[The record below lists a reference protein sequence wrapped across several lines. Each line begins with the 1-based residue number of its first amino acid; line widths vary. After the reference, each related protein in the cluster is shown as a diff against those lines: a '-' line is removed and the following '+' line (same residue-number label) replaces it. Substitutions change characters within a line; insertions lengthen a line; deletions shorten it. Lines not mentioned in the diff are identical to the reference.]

1 MSKLS
6 LLDKHNLFD
15 APIPGQSLTDTPKQ
29 WQWESPAEISDPVQ
43 AYESILESIKRP
55 VATETIQKLLY
66 VGVSVETIVNGLSLK
81 GFSEGKFSPD
91 VAEMIK
97 IPLSFQVTA
106 IGNKAGIRPTI
117 LNEQPTKPMSDN
129 ETVKLLK
136 KFKPSEYNK
145 VAEQLLEDERQNI
158 QEEEEEQKSF
168 MDMEIERGD

>member
-6 LLDKHNLFD
+6 LLDNHNIFD
-15 APIPGQSLTDTPKQ
+15 APVPGQSLTDSPSQ
-29 WQWESPAEISDPVQ
+29 WEWESPAQVVDPLE

-81 GFSEGKFSPD
+81 GFSEGQFSPD

-97 IPLSFQVTA
+97 IPLTFQVTA

-117 LNEQPTKPMSDN
+117 VNEQPTKPMSDK
-129 ETVKLLK
+129 ETVELLK

-145 VAEQLLEDERQNI
+145 IGEQLIED
-158 QEEEEEQKSF
+158 QEKDIEEQKGF
-168 MDMEIERGD
+168 MDMEVQSGT

>member
-6 LLDKHNLFD
+6 ILDNHNIFD
-15 APIPGQSLTDTPKQ
+15 APVPGQSLTDTPKQ
-29 WQWESPAEISDPVQ
+29 WQWESPAEISDPVE

-97 IPLSFQVTA
+97 IPLAFQVTA
-106 IGNKAGIRPTI
+106 IGNKAGITPTI
-117 LNEQPTKPMSDN
+117 LNEPPTKPMSDR
-129 ETVKLLK
+129 ETVNLLK

-145 VAEQLLEDERQNI
+145 VAEKLLEDDERQDI
-158 QEEEEEQKSF
+158 EEQKSF
-168 MDMEIERGD
+168 MNMEIERGD

>member
-6 LLDKHNLFD
+6 LLDNHNIFD
-15 APIPGQSLTDTPKQ
+15 APVPGQSLTDSPSQ
-29 WQWESPAEISDPVQ
+29 WEWESPAQVVDPLE

-81 GFSEGKFSPD
+81 GFSEGQFSPD

-97 IPLSFQVTA
+97 IPLAFQVTA
-106 IGNKAGIRPTI
+106 IGNKAGITPTI
-117 LNEQPTKPMSDN
+117 LNEPPTKPMSDR
-129 ETVKLLK
+129 ETVNLLK

-145 VAEQLLEDERQNI
+145 VAEKLLEDEKQDI
-158 QEEEEEQKSF
+158 EEQKSF
-168 MDMEIERGD
+168 MNMEIERGD